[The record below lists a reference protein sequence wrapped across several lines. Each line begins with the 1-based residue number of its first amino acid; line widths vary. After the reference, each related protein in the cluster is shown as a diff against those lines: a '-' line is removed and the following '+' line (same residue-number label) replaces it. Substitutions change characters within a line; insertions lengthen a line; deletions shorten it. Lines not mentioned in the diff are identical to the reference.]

1 MIVNKVLFYTFGKA
15 LELGGLALL
24 LFFVAKQVTPED
36 YSLLMPYLLAIS
48 ISTMFYSGLGGSFV
62 KEFSLCDASEQ
73 ITRQKRFL
81 SQSILMAIVTSLML
95 SIFFSDFKFLALLLI
110 SVFANAFRSFGQ
122 SNYRAKLDEKSLV
135 KFNFVYPI
143 VCILAYVT
151 LFNTSERDPVE
162 IYIIGSALGLLGS
175 ALYVA
180 IRYIYILRPDIFIH
194 LEQWKLPLRHL
205 FLNMSIFLII
215 ITDKVLVF
223 NLEEAPFIGAYQLYE
238 NFSNLFYMGMS
249 SLLFLCTPFLL
260 KKFKENNVNL
270 LQKNQTLFT
279 LAIILSGLLYCL
291 VSTFIL
297 QSIFEEYSNYL
308 HVFFIQLLI
317 KISAILMYLPSIY
330 FMANNKEVSFS
341 LSIYFTFLVFVVLA
355 LFSIFVFKEVE
366 TFILLSGLGLITF
379 VSAILLNVS
388 IYRKLEG

>member
-1 MIVNKVLFYTFGKA
+1 LIVNKVLFYTFGKA

>member
-1 MIVNKVLFYTFGKA
+1 LIVNKVLFYTFGKA

-36 YSLLMPYLLAIS
+36 YSVLMPYLLAIS

-81 SQSILMAIVTSLML
+81 SQSILMAIFTSIML

-260 KKFKENNVNL
+260 KKFKENNANL

-279 LAIILSGLLYCL
+279 LAIIFSGLLYCL

-341 LSIYFTFLVFVVLA
+341 LSIYFTFLVFVVSA

-366 TFILLSGLGLITF
+366 TFILLLGLGLITF

>member
-36 YSLLMPYLLAIS
+36 YSVLMPYLLAIS

-81 SQSILMAIVTSLML
+81 SQSILMAIFTSIML

-260 KKFKENNVNL
+260 KKFKENNANL

-279 LAIILSGLLYCL
+279 LAIIFSGLLYCL

-341 LSIYFTFLVFVVLA
+341 LSIYFTFLVFVVSA

-366 TFILLSGLGLITF
+366 TFILLLGLGLITF

>member
-36 YSLLMPYLLAIS
+36 YSVLMPYLLAIS

-81 SQSILMAIVTSLML
+81 SQSILMAIFTSIML

-279 LAIILSGLLYCL
+279 LAVIFSGLLYCL